1 MNVPFRTR
9 SRSFEVVFSMSRW
22 NHQTDPCNQSIQC
35 VLLRHMTMYERVY
48 FDGFRSFSPTL
59 FDRFS
64 RSLDRFSIVTCQ
76 RERSDVKSESALLS
90 INQTPI
96 AGGKKNEKKT

>member
-48 FDGFRSFSPTL
+48 FDGFRSFSLKILKSQVTVSL
-59 FDRFS
+59 WVFLRS
-64 RSLDRFSIVTCQ
+64 RVR
-76 RERSDVKSESALLS
+76 
-90 INQTPI
+90 
-96 AGGKKNEKKT
+96 